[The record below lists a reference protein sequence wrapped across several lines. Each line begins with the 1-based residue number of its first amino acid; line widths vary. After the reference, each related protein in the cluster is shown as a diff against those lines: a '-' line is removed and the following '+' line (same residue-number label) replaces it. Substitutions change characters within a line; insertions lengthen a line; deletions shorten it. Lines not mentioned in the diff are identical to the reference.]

1 MLESLLFVC
10 CDSGVESMG
19 LDSLPRREGEC
30 RGFGFS
36 CVCISL
42 CCLWFILTDNG
53 VRFAFVCCGYG
64 EEALGVDSLSVREGE
79 Y

>member
-30 RGFGFS
+30 RGIGFS

-42 CCLWFILTDNG
+42 L
-53 VRFAFVCCGYG
+53 FVVYTY
-64 EEALGVDSLSVREGE
+64 R
-79 Y
+79 

>member
-1 MLESLLFVC
+1 MFVF
-10 CDSGVESMG
+10 
-19 LDSLPRREGEC
+19 R
-30 RGFGFS
+30 
-36 CVCISL
+36 